1 MWPFQ
6 RHKNAVQ
13 THLAFQGAAEDW
25 LRRPRDA
32 DHDAVVLQAVQGRV
46 EIACEEETAHEGLKN
61 DIDGMLLV
69 PIPEGRFL
77 AGDSPFAVDL
87 PAYLLALYPVTN
99 AQYKRF
105 IEATGHRAPNVADHG
120 KPVWEGQHFPPEKA
134 MHPVVCVNWDD
145 AQAYCQWAGL
155 RLPTELEWEKGARG
169 TDGRKY
175 PWGEA

>member
-6 RHKNAVQ
+6 RHKNTAQ

-32 DHDAVVLQAVQGRV
+32 DSDAVVLQAVQSRV

-61 DIDGMLLV
+61 DIDGTLLV
-69 PIPEGRFL
+69 LIPEGRFL

-99 AQYKRF
+99 AG
-105 IEATGHRAPNVADHG
+105 TGSV
-120 KPVWEGQHFPPEKA
+120 
-134 MHPVVCVNWDD
+134 
-145 AQAYCQWAGL
+145 
-155 RLPTELEWEKGARG
+155 
-169 TDGRKY
+169 
-175 PWGEA
+175 

>member
-1 MWPFQ
+1 MWPFR
-6 RHKNAVQ
+6 RHQNTAQ
-13 THLAFQGAAEDW
+13 THLAFQGAADDW

-46 EIACEEETAHEGLKN
+46 EIACEEEIAHEGLKN

-77 AGDSPFAVDL
+77 AGASPFAVDL
-87 PAYLLALYPVTN
+87 PAYMLALYPVTN

-120 KPVWEGQHFPPEKA
+120 KPV
-134 MHPVVCVNWDD
+134 
-145 AQAYCQWAGL
+145 L
-155 RLPTELEWEKGARG
+155 
-169 TDGRKY
+169 
-175 PWGEA
+175 